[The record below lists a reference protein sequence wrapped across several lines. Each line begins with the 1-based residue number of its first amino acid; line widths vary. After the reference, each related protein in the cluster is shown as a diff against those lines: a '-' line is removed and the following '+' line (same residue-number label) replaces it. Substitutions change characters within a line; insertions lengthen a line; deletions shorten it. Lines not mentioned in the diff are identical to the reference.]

1 MLLPILINLLYAGGF
16 LASLEKTNLGAD
28 FLPPTNKKS
37 SLLRKTFY
45 FYEHLYENGS
55 RKTFTYLFR

>member
-1 MLLPILINLLYAGGF
+1 MGGI

-45 FYEHLYENGS
+45 FYEHLYENGP